1 VTDLTRDNPTG
12 QVQDWVDRGTDR
24 IALHRYPAPDDPA
37 APAVV
42 VWPAMGV
49 PARYYRPFAR
59 ELVGAG
65 LAVVVAD
72 LRGTGD
78 STPAASRRSRYGLA
92 ALVEDVGAVQQALDS
107 TVDGRRTLLVG
118 HSLGGQAAL
127 LHCALAAPSESSRG
141 GTWAG
146 SAGRRSTVDALVLVG
161 VGLPYFR
168 AYPGRRAASVLAMT
182 QSIVAATELVG
193 VWPGWGFGGRQARG
207 VIRDWGYTARHGRYP
222 ALGGMDVEVALGRLS
237 TPVLAVD
244 VAHDNLIPPSTVD
257 HLAAKLRTAPLTR
270 EHYAVADE
278 RLDHFRWVRASG
290 PLAERIARYAEG
302 LSG

>member
-1 VTDLTRDNPTG
+1 VTDFTVPDT
-12 QVQDWVDRGTDR
+12 VERGADR
-24 IALHRYPAPDDPA
+24 IAVHRYPIPADPVA
-37 APAVV
+37 AVV

-49 PARYYRPFAR
+49 PAGYYRPFAQ

-72 LRGTGD
+72 LRGTGG
-78 STPAASRRSRYGLA
+78 STPPASRRSRYRFA
-92 ALVEDVGAVQQALDS
+92 DLVDDIGAVQEALRS
-107 TVDGRRTLLVG
+107 TVDGRRTLLIG

-127 LHCALAAPSESSRG
+127 LHCALSDD
-141 GTWAG
+141 
-146 SAGRRSTVDALVLVG
+146 STVDGLVLVG

-168 AYPGRRAASVLAMT
+168 VYPGRRSVGVLAMT
-182 QSIVAATELVG
+182 QSIVAATETLG

-222 ALGGMDVEVALGRLS
+222 RLRGVDVEAALREVR

-244 VAHDNLIPPSTVD
+244 IAHDTLTPQSTVD
-257 HLAAKLRTAPLTR
+257 HLVAKLRSAPVTR
-270 EHYAVADE
+270 EHYAVEGE

-290 PLAERIARYAEG
+290 PLAARIARYAEG
-302 LSG
+302 L

>member
-1 VTDLTRDNPTG
+1 VTDLARDDPTG
-12 QVQDWVDRGTDR
+12 HVLDCVDRGSDR
-24 IALHRYPAPDDPA
+24 IALHRYAAPDDA
-37 APAVV
+37 GAPAVV

-78 STPAASRRSRYGLA
+78 STPAPSRRSRYGLA
-92 ALVEDVGAVQQALDS
+92 ELVEDVGAVQEAVRS

-127 LHCALAAPSESSRG
+127 LHCAL
-141 GTWAG
+141 
-146 SAGRRSTVDALVLVG
+146 SARSTVVGLVLVG

-182 QSIVAATELVG
+182 QSIVAASTLLG

-207 VIRDWGYTARHGRYP
+207 VIRDWGYAARHGRYP
-222 ALGGMDVEVALGRLS
+222 ALAGTDVDAALGRLR

-244 VAHDNLIPPSTVD
+244 VDHDDLIPQSTVD
-257 HLAAKLRTAPLTR
+257 HLVAKLRTAPVTR
-270 EHYAVADE
+270 EHYAVAGE

-290 PLAERIARYAEG
+290 PLAARIAQYAEG
-302 LSG
+302 FAG